1 MSKAHPLPKPKP
13 RKRSK
18 PTGRGRGRPKLAPV
32 LDFTPLRPPT
42 IGDHFS
48 DIESML
54 RVISHALEFIQKGH
68 VELRKA
74 IEAQRPGREAS

>member
-32 LDFTPLRPPT
+32 LDFTPLRSPT
-42 IGDHFS
+42 IGDYFS
-48 DIESML
+48 TLESML
-54 RVISHALEFIQKGH
+54 RIISHALEIIQQRH
-68 VELRKA
+68 VEIRKA
-74 IEAQRPGREAS
+74 IEAQRPGREAN